1 MYDYILLFAGAV
13 IVITG
18 IVSTVNPKLCTK
30 KALRGNATA
39 VAKIKK
45 LGVLY
50 IILGIIMVILGLFT
64 AKII

>member
-18 IVSTVNPKLCTK
+18 IVSTVNPKLWTK
-30 KALRGNATA
+30 KALRDNATA